1 MTGITKMS
9 PTKTG
14 GSFYGSGMP
23 GGLGGPAP
31 FGGGIKAILAA
42 AGVIPKSGLT
52 VGSAALNKLDKKGGA
67 GGQKSMTG
75 KSYGTGSRRSGSR
88 GTRSRKSATEDFE
101 NMDLMELE
109 DLIH

>member
-1 MTGITKMS
+1 MS

-14 GSFYGSGMP
+14 GSMYGSGMP

-52 VGSAALNKLDKKGGA
+52 VGSAALSKLDKKGG
-67 GGQKSMTG
+67 GTSQKSQAG
-75 KSYGTGSRRSGSR
+75 KSYGTGSKRSGSR
-88 GTRSRKSATEDFE
+88 SRSRKSATEDFE

>member
-14 GSFYGSGMP
+14 GSLYGSGMP

-52 VGSAALNKLDKKGGA
+52 VGSAALNKLG
-67 GGQKSMTG
+67 
-75 KSYGTGSRRSGSR
+75 
-88 GTRSRKSATEDFE
+88 
-101 NMDLMELE
+101 
-109 DLIH
+109 